1 MSREDERTHI
11 DDRPEWAQ
19 IETVEQ
25 DVKQRGQR
33 EQSCPEEV
41 HRQLRPMSNCQLR
54 TRGESGVA
62 SHMSRP
68 DSAEEEK
75 RLTAKRSGD
84 LARSSR

>member
-1 MSREDERTHI
+1 
-11 DDRPEWAQ
+11 
-19 IETVEQ
+19 
-25 DVKQRGQR
+25 
-33 EQSCPEEV
+33 
-41 HRQLRPMSNCQLR
+41 MSNCQLR